1 MKAAWEAGKNF
12 VGGIAD
18 WIKEHKGPISY
29 DKRLLIGNGKAIIYG
44 LNKGLKSEFNTVKST
59 VYDLTDLIATGAD
72 KINTELSNFDINIP
86 QMNDM
91 ALAYSSSSNSQFN
104 GEYDYNSKIEVYTEV
119 VSNLDGQKVGYG
131 TAKYV
136 DEANQKNAQRKNLVE
151 GK

>member
-1 MKAAWEAGKNF
+1 MQRITRTC
-12 VGGIAD
+12 GGD
-18 WIKEHKGPISY
+18 P
-29 DKRLLIGNGKAIIYG
+29 
-44 LNKGLKSEFNTVKST
+44 
-59 VYDLTDLIATGAD
+59 
-72 KINTELSNFDINIP
+72 TELSNFDINIP

-104 GEYDYNSKIEVYTEV
+104 GNYDYNSKIEVYTEV